1 MSCKIFKIKFIQETY
16 LIVISLFIRKIKL
29 LRNHSGF
36 VKYLNNTSWLLL
48 EQMLRMTV
56 GLFVGIWLARYLG
69 PERFGLFNYVQ
80 AFVFIFASIA
90 SLGLDGILVRELV
103 KDENKRDVL
112 LGTAF
117 LLKFMSAFV
126 VLVLILI
133 VLGFTS
139 DDQYTNTL
147 AMIVASATIFQSF
160 SVINFYFQSK
170 VLSKYSVY
178 ATSISFLISSLLK
191 IVLIIIEA
199 PLVAFAWV
207 ILIDSILIAAG
218 LVYFYI
224 KNNSIVSIKKLTFK
238 LDIAV
243 SLLKDSWPVII
254 SGMAIGIYIKID
266 QLMIKEFLDA
276 GAVGQ
281 YAAAVRISEVW
292 YFLPVMLATSLFPA
306 IINAKKISQELYYER
321 LQKFYSMM
329 FWISIVIAIPV
340 TFLAEWVINLLFGGQ
355 YNQAGS
361 VLKIHIWALVFVFM
375 GVAGGR
381 WMLCE
386 NLQLITTFNTV
397 VGAISNIVLNIILIP
412 KYGINGAA
420 IATIISY
427 AISGYLMM
435 AVHKKTRINFINLS
449 KSIIIKF

>member
-1 MSCKIFKIKFIQETY
+1 VIKF
-16 LIVISLFIRKIKL
+16 LKDNFKL
-29 LRNHSGF
+29 LKVHKGF
-36 VKYLNNTSWLLL
+36 LKYSKNTSWLFA
-48 EQMLRMTV
+48 EQILRMTI
-56 GLFVGIWLARYLG
+56 GLFVGIWVARYLG
-69 PERFGLFNYVQ
+69 PSQFGLFSYVQ

-90 SLGLDGILVRELV
+90 SLGLDSILVRELV

-112 LGTAF
+112 MGTAF
-117 LLKFMSAFV
+117 LLKFMSAFIV
-126 VLVLILI
+126 FVLILI
-133 VLGFTS
+133 VLEFTS
-139 DDQYTNTL
+139 DDHYTNTL

-160 SVINFYFQSK
+160 NVISFYFQST
-170 VLSKYSVY
+170 VLSKYTVY
-178 ATSISFLISSLLK
+178 ATSISFLISSIVK
-191 IVLIIIEA
+191 IVLITIEA

-207 ILIDSILIAAG
+207 ILIDSILIAVG

-254 SGMAIGIYIKID
+254 SGIAIVVYIKID
-266 QLMIKEFLDA
+266 QLMIKEFLGD

-281 YAAAVRISEVW
+281 YAAAVRLSEVW
-292 YFLPVMLATSLFPA
+292 YFVPMVLATSLFPA

-329 FWISIVIAIPV
+329 FWTSIAIAVPV
-340 TFLAEWVINLLFGGQ
+340 TFLAEGIINLLYGGQ

-361 VLKIHIWALVFVFM
+361 VLTIHIWAGVFVFM

-386 NLQLITTFNTV
+386 NLQLISTFNTL
-397 VGAISNIVLNIILIP
+397 VGAISNIMLNIILIP

-435 AVHKKTRINFINLS
+435 AVHRKTRINFINLS